1 MGKPNHEV
9 AMTTRCC
16 TVLSSLLFVAACG
29 GADAA
34 AGKPQAAGSGSQ
46 PDAGK
51 QQAPIAHAEAKQ
63 LFESLCFTCHGLTGH
78 GDGPGAAAIDPK
90 PRSFRDAAWQA
101 SVTDEHI
108 KKVIVFGGAAVGKS
122 PMMIAN
128 PQLKGNEA
136 VLNGLVQIVRGFRGK

>member
-1 MGKPNHEV
+1 MGNPSTED
-9 AMTTRCC
+9 AMTTRRC
-16 TVLSSLLFVAACG
+16 TLLSFLLLAAACG

-34 AGKPQAAGSGSQ
+34 TGKPQAPAGGAPS
-46 PDAGK
+46 AAK
-51 QQAPIAHAEAKQ
+51 EQAPIAAAEAKQ
-63 LFESLCFTCHGLTGH
+63 MFESLCFTCHGLTGH
-78 GDGPGAAAIDPK
+78 GDGPGAGALNPK
-90 PRSFRDAAWQA
+90 PRSFVDEAWQT

-122 PMMIAN
+122 PMMVAQ